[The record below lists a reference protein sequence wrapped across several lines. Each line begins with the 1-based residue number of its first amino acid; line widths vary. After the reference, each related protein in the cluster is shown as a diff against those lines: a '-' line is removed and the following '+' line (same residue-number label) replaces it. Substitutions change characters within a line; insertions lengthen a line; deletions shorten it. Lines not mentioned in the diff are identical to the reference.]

1 MNKIINYLKSYLI
14 IFIMFLMYLII
25 MSTIYYFE
33 LLSYKT
39 VSIINYIFMIIIF
52 FLLGRKVTIFERKKG
67 YLNGFII
74 ATILVI
80 LFSLISLLISKLTFS
95 SLVYYLSLI
104 ISSMIGGILTINKK
118 SLN

>member
-1 MNKIINYLKSYLI
+1 MNKIINYLKSYLV
-14 IFIMFLMYLII
+14 IFIVFLLYLII
-25 MSTIYYFE
+25 ISTIFYFE

-39 VSIINYIFMIIIF
+39 TSIINYIFMIIIF

-74 ATILVI
+74 SSILVI
-80 LFSLISLLISKLTFS
+80 LFALISLI
-95 SLVYYLSLI
+95 V
-104 ISSMIGGILTINKK
+104 SSMIGGILTINKK